1 MDRNIDIDSLMK
13 HSRDEENPTNDI
25 REEQTETETNTDI
38 NIDALMRDNRPKEE
52 PIETE
57 EPRPTESPK
66 KSKSPR
72 GDGEVDVIRLRNITH
87 IFNKGE
93 KNEYRLFENF
103 NLTIPDLPG
112 RGQLVSIMGASGC
125 GKSQM
130 LKVIAGLNK
139 FNEGTVEIYGEKL
152 SENHNFPMVF
162 QTYSNFE
169 WYTVLQ
175 NVMLP
180 MLVKGVDKA
189 TAEAKARDLLKR
201 VGLEDHM
208 DKYPAKLSGGQQQRV
223 AIARCLA
230 CESQIIL
237 FDEATGALDIKM
249 KREVQ
254 NIILKIFYEMK
265 MDPTIINVSHSI
277 EEVCYLSNKVF
288 ILQANPCRIF
298 KEIDIHYTGEETK
311 PRGEWVFN
319 TEEYANYVK
328 TITAYMDE
336 ICK

>member
-1 MDRNIDIDSLMK
+1 MK
-13 HSRDEENPTNDI
+13 HSRDEETPANDI
-25 REEQTETETNTDI
+25 REEQTETVNETDSDI
-38 NIDALMRDNRPKEE
+38 NIDALMRDNHPKKE

-57 EPRPTESPK
+57 EPRPTKSTK
-66 KSKSPR
+66 KSASPR

-93 KNEYRLFENF
+93 KNEYKLFENF
-103 NLTIPDLPG
+103 NLTIPDLPNQ
-112 RGQLVSIMGASGC
+112 GQLVSIMGASGC

-152 SENHNFPMVF
+152 AVNHNFPMVF

-189 TAEAKARDLLKR
+189 TAEAKAKDLLKR
-201 VGLEDHM
+201 VGLEDQM

-277 EEVCYLSNKVF
+277 EEVCYISNKVF

-298 KEIDIHYTGEETK
+298 KEINIHYTGEET
-311 PRGEWVFN
+311 
-319 TEEYANYVK
+319 
-328 TITAYMDE
+328 
-336 ICK
+336 

>member
-1 MDRNIDIDSLMK
+1 MKHDTAEENPQDDNLVETTGSTIDIDSLMG
-13 HSRDEENPTNDI
+13 SSDAEESSF
-25 REEQTETETNTDI
+25 EEKEDSNKIENSSQ
-38 NIDALMRDNRPKEE
+38 NRKE
-52 PIETE
+52 
-57 EPRPTESPK
+57 
-66 KSKSPR
+66 
-72 GDGEVDVIRLRNITH
+72 GMVDVIRLRNITH

-93 KNEYRLFENF
+93 KDEYKLFENF
-103 NLTIPDLPG
+103 NLTIPDIPNQ
-112 RGQLVSIMGASGC
+112 GQLVSIMGASGC

-130 LKVIAGLNK
+130 LKVISGLNK

-152 SENHNFPMVF
+152 SEDHHFPMVF

-180 MLVKGVDKA
+180 MLVRGVDKA
-189 TAEAKARDLLKR
+189 TAEKKAKELLKN

-254 NIILKIFYEMK
+254 NIILKIFYGMK
-265 MDPTIINVSHSI
+265 LDPTIINVSHSI
-277 EEVCYLSNKVF
+277 EEVCYISNKVF
-288 ILQANPCRIF
+288 ILQANPCRIY
-298 KEIDIHYTGEETK
+298 KEIDIHYTGEDEK
-311 PRGEWVFN
+311 PRGEWIFD
-319 TEEYANYVK
+319 TQEYANYVK
-328 TITAYMDE
+328 QITAYMDE

>member
-1 MDRNIDIDSLMK
+1 MLIDLHGIHKTYDNGQPLHVLKGIDLG
-13 HSRDEENPTNDI
+13 I
-25 REEQTETETNTDI
+25 EQ
-38 NIDALMRDNRPKEE
+38 
-52 PIETE
+52 
-57 EPRPTESPK
+57 
-66 KSKSPR
+66 
-72 GDGEVDVIRLRNITH
+72 GE
-87 IFNKGE
+87 F
-93 KNEYRLFENF
+93 
-103 NLTIPDLPG
+103 
-112 RGQLVSIMGASGC
+112 VSIMGASGC

-189 TAEAKARDLLKR
+189 TAEAKAKDLLKR
-201 VGLEDHM
+201 VGLEDQM

-277 EEVCYLSNKVF
+277 EEVCYISNKVF
-288 ILQANPCRIF
+288 ILQANPCRIY
-298 KEIDIHYTGEETK
+298 KEIDIHYTGEESK
-311 PRGEWVFN
+311 PRGEWIFN